1 VVSTFEEDD
10 VGVKVAVYSVSELE
24 LKSEIVP
31 FKTVISLTVNSVV
44 SLPLISASE
53 RVKTKAMEESL
64 VVEPS
69 ETPAVGLVIVIV
81 GVPTKL
87 LFSKEEKDND
97 RRDAID
103 K

>member
-1 VVSTFEEDD
+1 MLMYTMFFEAGI
-10 VGVKVAVYSVSELE
+10 VLLSLE
-24 LKSEIVP
+24 GPPSRTTK
-31 FKTVISLTVNSVV
+31 
-44 SLPLISASE
+44 
-53 RVKTKAMEESL
+53 KTKAVEESL

>member
-1 VVSTFEEDD
+1 M
-10 VGVKVAVYSVSELE
+10 
-24 LKSEIVP
+24 
-31 FKTVISLTVNSVV
+31 
-44 SLPLISASE
+44 
-53 RVKTKAMEESL
+53 KTKAMEESL